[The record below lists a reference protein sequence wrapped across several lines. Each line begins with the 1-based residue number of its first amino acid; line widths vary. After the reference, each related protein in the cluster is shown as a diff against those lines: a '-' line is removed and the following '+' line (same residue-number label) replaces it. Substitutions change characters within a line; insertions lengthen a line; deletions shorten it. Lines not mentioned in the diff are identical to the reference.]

1 MNKVW
6 PFSFNLL
13 FFAGVAFVAPYLVLY
28 YQNLGF
34 SGTQIGLLTGLTPLI
49 TLFSAPLWTNLADRT
64 GQYRLMMGLVLL
76 AAATA
81 VFIFP
86 TLQAFAL
93 VLLFVGLFNVF
104 FAPVSSFADSATMS
118 MLGPRKA
125 MYGRIRLGGTIGFG
139 LMAPIAGAVAQS
151 YGLKFA
157 FWGGAF
163 FFFMALLASQKLT
176 FAAAPGGGSAPVG
189 PGARRLLVSRRWV
202 LFLTLAFAGGL
213 SVAASNNYFF
223 PYMKEL
229 GAQETTMG
237 LALTIATISEV
248 PIFYF
253 GNRLILRFG
262 AYGLLMLSL
271 VISGLRLILLAF
283 TSLPVLVLF
292 IQLLGGMTFPATWL
306 AGVSY
311 ADAYAPEGMRATA
324 QGLFG
329 AMVFGFGTA
338 VGGFLGGPLLEEQG
352 GRGLFLVFGI
362 VVLVTT
368 TIVALFSR
376 QLLRR
381 PRPTTIQP

>member
-1 MNKVW
+1 MNKAW

-28 YQNLGF
+28 YQTLGF
-34 SGTQIGLLTGLTPLI
+34 SGTQIGLLTGVTPLI

-64 GQYRLMMGLVLL
+64 GRYRLMMGLVLL
-76 AAATA
+76 AAVTA

-93 VLLFVGLFNVF
+93 VLLFVGVFNVF

-118 MLGPRKA
+118 MLGPQKA
-125 MYGRIRLGGTIGFG
+125 LYGRVRLGGTIGFG

-157 FWGGAF
+157 FWGGAAF
-163 FFFMALLASQKLT
+163 FFLSLLVSQRLT
-176 FAAAPGGGSAPVG
+176 FGAARGGGSTPIG
-189 PGARRLLVSRRWV
+189 QDARRLLMSRRWV

-213 SVAASNNYFF
+213 AVAVSNNYFF

-237 LALTIATISEV
+237 LALTMATISEL

-262 AYGLLMLSL
+262 AYGLLMLSM

-283 TSLPVLVLF
+283 TSLPALVLV

-311 ADAYAPEGMRATA
+311 ADEYAPEGMRATA

-329 AMVFGFGTA
+329 AMVFGVGTA
-338 VGGFLGGPLLEEQG
+338 VGGFLGGPLLENLG
-352 GRGLFLVFGI
+352 AHKMFLIFGLM
-362 VVLVTT
+362 VLVTT
-368 TIVALFSR
+368 AAVAPFSG
-376 QLLRR
+376 QFLRR
-381 PRPTTIQP
+381 PQPTSLQP